1 MLRGKLDPDA
11 LVVDYN
17 TCEVGVGE
25 LCNVGTTAVRL
36 LIVTPQGKRFI
47 RVEDAKTYGGV
58 ITEEFAK
65 WLTETYC
72 PNLNYSVIL
81 EKVHGGFFKI
91 ISPYASLIAKNT

>member
-1 MLRGKLDPDA
+1 M
-11 LVVDYN
+11 
-17 TCEVGVGE
+17 
-25 LCNVGTTAVRL
+25 
-36 LIVTPQGKRFI
+36 
-47 RVEDAKTYGGV
+47 EDAKTYGGV

-65 WLTETYC
+65 WLNETYC